1 MALDNLEV
9 LEIYRKMVTIRVF
22 IRRAAQESKLG
33 NIPTPMQAHEGE
45 EASAVGI
52 CAVLRQGDR
61 ITVSYTHL
69 TLPTILRV

>member
-22 IRRAAQESKLG
+22 IRRTAQESKLG

-52 CAVLRQGDR
+52 CAVLRQEDR
-61 ITVSYTHL
+61 ITSTHS
-69 TLPTILRV
+69 ILGH